1 VDVLVCGK
9 RIEESDPMRF
19 DLLLKGG
26 HVIDQPSGYD
36 GVSIWR

>member
-1 VDVLVCGK
+1 
-9 RIEESDPMRF
+9 MRF

-36 GVSIWR
+36 GELSGGETQPRRGGRL